1 MKKILVSFLVSIG
14 LVLTPLQ
21 IAKAEFLGCPQS
33 WQVKLPSI
41 KFDTLNGSKYRF
53 ISYDG
58 DTRKG
63 MAYQTFLFSDYYP
76 KLSDHIKSLG
86 PDAVMKFEF
95 EISDT
100 SNFVSK
106 IKFDGNY
113 APYVYQVDYPSM
125 NVKLG
130 IPSNPYIRTSLSI
143 EQRNCQLATY
153 YSNSIQ
159 AENNYKL
166 ENLDEYFLKYK
177 NEFYNF
183 KQEELLRKALIKN
196 YSELSNPILLKSLLS
211 RGIYVWKTE
220 DDGSLNRATQVY
232 FNALSPIGC
241 LSRSSNMTTNLEW
254 TKNIS
259 FESLPCKVGIFF
271 NNPGSLA
278 GHLIQV
284 MDFQALPTPSATP
297 TKVTESK
304 KTTITCVKGK
314 FTKKVTAVKPKC
326 PTGYKV
332 KK

>member
-1 MKKILVSFLVSIG
+1 
-14 LVLTPLQ
+14 
-21 IAKAEFLGCPQS
+21 
-33 WQVKLPSI
+33 
-41 KFDTLNGSKYRF
+41 
-53 ISYDG
+53 
-58 DTRKG
+58 
-63 MAYQTFLFSDYYP
+63 
-76 KLSDHIKSLG
+76 
-86 PDAVMKFEF
+86 
-95 EISDT
+95 
-100 SNFVSK
+100 
-106 IKFDGNY
+106 
-113 APYVYQVDYPSM
+113 
-125 NVKLG
+125 
-130 IPSNPYIRTSLSI
+130 
-143 EQRNCQLATY
+143 LATY